1 MTASTA
7 AAGHRSTAKKMLR
20 GHCLVASLTAF
31 CGVFL
36 GGSLVFIGFM
46 FKDMHDLVH
55 SAKEDLKEY
64 NFYSDD
70 AWDMMAKKPGM
81 FPDSRDR
88 RAAYDSSS
96 NSYQPYGGGNTRA
109 KTSNYGQEDDTNSG
123 YEQGRN
129 GHWPAIK
136 PQQNRPSYNS
146 NTAKPSSGGY
156 ISGFRLPT
164 SATKRPSTSGYNGYG
179 TNPLPPTAAMYVPS
193 GRSSYNPYG
202 TPSSNPYTTSRT
214 TNNKQCQC
222 EDMISSNCP
231 SGPAGPP
238 GAPETTVFLVLL
250 RAATS
255 RITSS
260 LRPQNAKNVLPV
272 HQACKALQGLTVFP
286 DQMAE
291 MACRVSTVSPEQ
303 VPVVRQEMLVH
314 QAYQEVKVKHK
325 SRII

>member
-1 MTASTA
+1 MAASTA

-36 GGSLVFIGFM
+36 VGSIVFIGFM

-109 KTSNYGQEDDTNSG
+109 RTSNYGQEDDTSSG

-136 PQQNRPSYNS
+136 PQQNRPSYNP

-179 TNPLPPTAAMYVPS
+179 TNPLPPTAAMYIPS
-193 GRSSYNPYG
+193 GRPSYNPYG

-214 TNNKQCQC
+214 TNSQQCQC

-231 SGPAGPP
+231 SGP
-238 GAPETTVFLVLL
+238 
-250 RAATS
+250 
-255 RITSS
+255 
-260 LRPQNAKNVLPV
+260 NAKNVLPV
-272 HQACKALQGLTVFP
+272 HQACKAPQMIIQKLKGLTVFP

-291 MACRVSTVSPEQ
+291 MACRVSTASPEQ

-314 QAYQEVKVKHK
+314 QAYQEVKVKHR